1 VNANPFPRAGK
12 RAIGGGN
19 VALSKEKKQ
28 EIIAK
33 FAKDPND
40 TGSVEV
46 QVALLTARIE
56 QLTEHLKVHRKD
68 FHSRR
73 GLYILVGRRRRLLQ
87 YLAQKD
93 PARYRR
99 LIQELNLRGI

>member
-1 VNANPFPRAGK
+1 M
-12 RAIGGGN
+12 
-19 VALSKEKKQ
+19 ALSKQQKQ
-28 EIIAK
+28 EIVAK
-33 FAKDPND
+33 FARAPND

-46 QVALLTARIE
+46 QVALLTARIG
-56 QLTEHLKVHRKD
+56 QLTEHLKVHKKD

-87 YLAQKD
+87 YLKRKD

-99 LIQELNLRGI
+99 LIQTLNIQGI

>member
-1 VNANPFPRAGK
+1 M
-12 RAIGGGN
+12 
-19 VALSKEKKQ
+19 ALSKGQKQ
-28 EIIAK
+28 EIVAK
-33 FAKDPND
+33 FAKAPND

-46 QVALLTARIE
+46 QVALLTARID
-56 QLTEHLKVHRKD
+56 QLTEHLKVHKKD

-87 YLAQKD
+87 YLQRKD

-99 LIQELNLRGI
+99 LIESLNIRGI

>member
-1 VNANPFPRAGK
+1 
-12 RAIGGGN
+12 
-19 VALSKEKKQ
+19 
-28 EIIAK
+28 
-33 FAKDPND
+33 
-40 TGSVEV
+40 VEV

-56 QLTEHLKVHRKD
+56 QLTEHLKVHKKD

-87 YLAQKD
+87 YLAKKD

-99 LIQELNLRGI
+99 LIQELDLRGI

>member
-1 VNANPFPRAGK
+1 M
-12 RAIGGGN
+12 
-19 VALSKEKKQ
+19 ALSKEQKR

-33 FAKDPND
+33 FARDPSD

-73 GLYILVGRRRRLLQ
+73 GLYILVGRRRRLLR
-87 YLAQKD
+87 YLKEKD

-99 LIQELNLRGI
+99 LVETLNIRGI

>member
-1 VNANPFPRAGK
+1 MNPLPCAGEG
-12 RAIGGGN
+12 AIGGEN
-19 VALSKEKKQ
+19 VALSKEEKQ
-28 EIIAK
+28 RIVAK
-33 FAKDPND
+33 FAQDPND

-56 QLTEHLKVHRKD
+56 RLTEHLKVHKKD

-73 GLYILVGRRRRLLQ
+73 GLYILVGRRRRLLR
-87 YLAQKD
+87 YLQKKD

-99 LIQELNLRGI
+99 LVETLNLRGI

>member
-1 VNANPFPRAGK
+1 M
-12 RAIGGGN
+12 
-19 VALSKEKKQ
+19 ALSKEQKQ

-33 FAKDPND
+33 FARDPND

-56 QLTEHLKVHRKD
+56 QLTEHLRVHKKD

-73 GLYILVGRRRRLLQ
+73 GLYILVGRRRRLLR
-87 YLAQKD
+87 YLQEKD
-93 PARYRR
+93 PVRYRR
-99 LIQELNLRGI
+99 LIETLNLRGI

>member
-1 VNANPFPRAGK
+1 M
-12 RAIGGGN
+12 
-19 VALSKEKKQ
+19 ALSREQKQ
-28 EIIAK
+28 GIIAK
-33 FAKDPND
+33 FAQDTRD

-56 QLTEHLKVHRKD
+56 QLTEHLKVHKKD

-73 GLYILVGRRRRLLQ
+73 GLYILVGRRRRLLR
-87 YLAQKD
+87 YLQEKD

-99 LIQELNLRGI
+99 VVDALNLRGI

>member
-1 VNANPFPRAGK
+1 M
-12 RAIGGGN
+12 
-19 VALSKEKKQ
+19 ALSQEKKR

-33 FAKDPND
+33 FARDPTD

-56 QLTEHLKVHRKD
+56 ELTAHLKVHRKD

-73 GLYILVGRRRRLLQ
+73 GLYILVGRRKRLLQ
-87 YLAQKD
+87 YLAKKD

-99 LIQELNLRGI
+99 LIQELQLRGI

>member
-1 VNANPFPRAGK
+1 M
-12 RAIGGGN
+12 
-19 VALSKEKKQ
+19 ALSKEKKQ

-33 FAKDPND
+33 FAQDQKD

-46 QVALLTARIE
+46 QVALLTARID
-56 QLTEHLKVHRKD
+56 QLTEHLKVHKKD

-87 YLAQKD
+87 YLKEKD
-93 PARYRR
+93 PVRYRR
-99 LIQELNLRGI
+99 LLDTLNLRGI

>member
-1 VNANPFPRAGK
+1 M
-12 RAIGGGN
+12 
-19 VALSKEKKQ
+19 ALSKEQKK

-33 FAKDPND
+33 FARDPSD

-56 QLTEHLKVHRKD
+56 QLTEHLKVHKKD

-73 GLYILVGRRRRLLQ
+73 GLYILVGRRRRLLR
-87 YLAQKD
+87 YLQQKD
-93 PARYRR
+93 PLRYRR
-99 LIQELNLRGI
+99 LIEALNLRGI

>member
-1 VNANPFPRAGK
+1 M
-12 RAIGGGN
+12 
-19 VALSKEKKQ
+19 ALSKEQKK

-33 FAKDPND
+33 FARNPND

-46 QVALLTARIE
+46 QVALLTARID

-73 GLYILVGRRRRLLQ
+73 GLYILVGRRRRLLR
-87 YLAQKD
+87 YLQEQD
-93 PARYRR
+93 PDRYRR
-99 LIQELNLRGI
+99 LVDALNLRGV

>member
-1 VNANPFPRAGK
+1 M
-12 RAIGGGN
+12 
-19 VALSKEKKQ
+19 ALSKEQKQ

-33 FAKDPND
+33 FAQGPND

-46 QVALLTARIE
+46 QVALLTARIN

-73 GLYILVGRRRRLLQ
+73 GLYILVGRRRRLLR
-87 YLAQKD
+87 YLKEKD

-99 LIQELNLRGI
+99 LIQTLGLREV